1 MNYLSKFQ
9 SKSLLPNGEE
19 SERNVPVSS
28 IEVSKSNA
36 VVSVGSLN
44 GNEEGSIDT
53 SSDAEKSAFDC
64 AWANKLLSETK
75 ANAEEQIALIA
86 QGQKENL
93 QNFQVTHK
101 NQAAIME
108 NQKVTSEKL
117 DYLLTHA
124 TPNGK
129 NYLNRLKK
137 ESEKKKRASQKK
149 SNVPSS
155 TPVVRG
161 MDKHVKQ
168 QSQSTKAKAEAK
180 KRDGGRIL
188 A

>member
-1 MNYLSKFQ
+1 M
-9 SKSLLPNGEE
+9 
-19 SERNVPVSS
+19 PVSS
-28 IEVSKSNA
+28 VEVKVNDDNKSNA
-36 VVSVGSLN
+36 VVSVASLN

-53 SSDAEKSAFDC
+53 
-64 AWANKLLSETK
+64 ANLTIDMANLNLDQLTDNILLGTK
-75 ANAEEQIALIA
+75 AATDRLFAE
-86 QGQKENL
+86 GRKENL
-93 QNFQVTHK
+93 KNFQVTHA
-101 NQAAIME
+101 NQATIME

-117 DYLLTHA
+117 DYLLAHA

-137 ESEKKKRASQKK
+137 ESERKKRASQKK

-155 TPVVRG
+155 APVVRG

-168 QSQSTKAKAEAK
+168 QSQSTKKQAEAK